1 MISGDRRGQD
11 RFFNGAKAPTVS
23 VIIVNWNGR
32 FWLEQCLPT
41 LAEQTYTDF
50 EVIVVDNGS
59 EDDSVVWLR
68 ENWPKVRVL
77 GLSSNSGFAAPNNR
91 GIEAS
96 RGEWIA
102 TLNNDTLLDREW
114 LQNLIAETGDPQ
126 VGMVASLVVFLD
138 ESDQV
143 DAAGILVDKAGMAW
157 NRGHGG
163 PIDDVSV
170 PAEVFGPNGSA
181 ALYRREML
189 AEIGLFDED
198 FFAYYED
205 VDLAW
210 RARRAG
216 WRCRYTPAAVVRHWH
231 SATGGQFPWLKT
243 FLISRNKH
251 WTIIKNYDR
260 TEFTRRLPIILLY
273 DLAGLFYRLA
283 VDRNLAPLKG
293 RLAVIPGLADM
304 KSKRTAGVAVPLTT
318 PEKLW
323 RLNKDG
329 ARLQSLAK

>member
-1 MISGDRRGQD
+1 MILRDKRGPDRL
-11 RFFNGAKAPTVS
+11 FNEPKAPTVS

-32 FWLEQCLPT
+32 HWLEQCLPT

-50 EVIVVDNGS
+50 EAIVVDNGS
-59 EDDSVVWLR
+59 EDDSIVWLR
-68 ENWPKVRVL
+68 ENWPNVRVL
-77 GLSSNSGFAAPNNR
+77 SLSGNAGFAAPNNR

-114 LQNLIAETGDPQ
+114 LQNLVAETGDPQ
-126 VGMVASLVVFLD
+126 VGMVASLVVFWD
-138 ESDQV
+138 EPDRV
-143 DAAGILVDKAGMAW
+143 DAAGILVDKAGLAW
-157 NRGHGG
+157 NRGHGRAL
-163 PIDDVSV
+163 DDVSF

-189 AEIGLFDED
+189 SEIGLFDED

-216 WRCRYTPAAVVRHWH
+216 WRCRLAPKAIVRHWH
-231 SATGGQFPWLKT
+231 SATGGQYPWLKT
-243 FLISRNKH
+243 FLISRNKL

-260 TEFTRRLPIILLY
+260 AEFARRLPIILLY
-273 DLAGLFYRLA
+273 DLAGLFYRIA

-293 RLAVIPGLADM
+293 RLAVISGLANM
-304 KSKRTAGVAVPLTT
+304 RSRRTIGIAVPLTT

-323 RLNKDG
+323 RLNKG
-329 ARLQSLAK
+329 GTGIHKPSK